1 MKQVTRFS
9 LLGVGAMN
17 SPRYAPAGLLIE
29 HGEVRVAIDGGPG
42 ADPGGPLA
50 AWLVTDERAE
60 LIRDLRRLAAAHG
73 LRPAVRAYH
82 ACGLAVTPLPVIHT
96 SHPAYGYL
104 IEANG
109 ARVVWAPEFLEFP
122 SWAAG
127 TDLMFAEAAGWARPI
142 RFAKGAGGHAPALTV
157 AEQAVRHG
165 VRRLVFAHI
174 GRPTITALDAGH
186 VPPYGEIGTEGAS
199 YTTDDGT

>member
-1 MKQVTRFS
+1 MKQVTRFI

-29 HGEVRVAIDGGPG
+29 HGGVRVAIDGGPG
-42 ADPGGPLA
+42 ADPGGPLG

-60 LIRDLRRLAAAHG
+60 LIRELRRLAAAHG

-82 ACGLAVTPLPVIHT
+82 ASGLAITPQPVVHT
-96 SHPAYGYL
+96 SDPAYGYL
-104 IEANG
+104 VEASG
-109 ARVVWAPEFLEFP
+109 ARVAWASEFLEFP

-127 TDLMFAEAAGWARPI
+127 SDLMFAEAAGSARPI
-142 RFAKGAGGHAPALTV
+142 RFARGAGGHAPALQV
-157 AEQAVRHG
+157 AEQAARHG

-186 VPPYGEIGTEGAS
+186 VAPFGEIGTEGAV
-199 YTTDDGT
+199 YMTCGGT